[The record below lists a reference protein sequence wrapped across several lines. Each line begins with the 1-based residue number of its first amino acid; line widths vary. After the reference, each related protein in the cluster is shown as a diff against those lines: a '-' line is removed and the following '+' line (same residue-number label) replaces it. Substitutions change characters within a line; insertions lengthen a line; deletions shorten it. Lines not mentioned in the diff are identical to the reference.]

1 MERQGDALPLV
12 NELQRA
18 IKESGLSLNQ
28 LGKQAG
34 VSQAQLSRFVRGERT
49 LTLPAAAKLC
59 LFLGLRLAKTGGR
72 AARTGTTL
80 FQQSSGMSSSRPA
93 NPGGP

>member
-1 MERQGDALPLV
+1 LVKNDEVYPIV
-12 NELQRA
+12 NELQQA

-59 LFLGLRLAKTGGR
+59 VFFGLRLAKTGTSD
-72 AARTGTTL
+72 AETGIT
-80 FQQSSGMSSSRPA
+80 FSQMSPGQSEV
-93 NPGGP
+93 